1 MKCAWKKLGRRNNTA
16 SAGLTP
22 QLQLDRGL
30 VEEPEPRLELELE
43 LGPELGQELVPGPL
57 MVLVQGLGVVPVMEL
72 ILRKGKKKSYVYFD
86 FSRLLEMVLTSW
98 KKNKKCLI
106 LPNYLFC
113 IVCFPVKHFIHI
125 THLEI

>member
-30 VEEPEPRLELELE
+30 VEEPEPRLGL
-43 LGPELGQELVPGPL
+43 ELGQELVPGPL

-72 ILRKGKKKSYVYFD
+72 ILRKGKKILRLFWLFKIVRNGSH
-86 FSRLLEMVLTSW
+86 LLEA
-98 KKNKKCLI
+98 
-106 LPNYLFC
+106 
-113 IVCFPVKHFIHI
+113 
-125 THLEI
+125 E

>member
-30 VEEPEPRLELELE
+30 VEEPEPRLELELGPE
-43 LGPELGQELVPGPL
+43 LGRELGQELGQELVPGPL

-72 ILRKGKKKSYVYFD
+72 ILRKGKKNPTFI
-86 FSRLLEMVLTSW
+86 LTFQD
-98 KKNKKCLI
+98 C
-106 LPNYLFC
+106 
-113 IVCFPVKHFIHI
+113 
-125 THLEI
+125 

>member
-22 QLQLDRGL
+22 QLQLDLGL
-30 VEEPEPRLELELE
+30 VEEPEPRLELE

-72 ILRKGKKKSYVYFD
+72 ILRKGEKNPTFI
-86 FSRLLEMVLTSW
+86 LTFQD
-98 KKNKKCLI
+98 C
-106 LPNYLFC
+106 
-113 IVCFPVKHFIHI
+113 
-125 THLEI
+125 

>member
-30 VEEPEPRLELELE
+30 MEEPEPRLEL
-43 LGPELGQELVPGPL
+43 GQELVPKLVPGPL

-72 ILRKGKKKSYVYFD
+72 ILRKGKKILRLFWLFKIV
-86 FSRLLEMVLTSW
+86 RNGPHLLE
-98 KKNKKCLI
+98 
-106 LPNYLFC
+106 
-113 IVCFPVKHFIHI
+113 
-125 THLEI
+125 EE